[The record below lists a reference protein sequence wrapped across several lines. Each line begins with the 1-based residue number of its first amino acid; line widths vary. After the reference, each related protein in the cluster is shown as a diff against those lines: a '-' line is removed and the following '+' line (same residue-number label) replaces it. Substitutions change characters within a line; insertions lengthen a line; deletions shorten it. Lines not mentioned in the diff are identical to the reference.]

1 MNTMALYKDDSGV
14 NQLNTESCSRLR
26 SAEGLNDRPLGRRL
40 EPLGGGAWSR
50 GEIGRFNHSTLLSL
64 FAASAVKAFVRPPA
78 LLRNPQGEEVC
89 ATVS

>member
-1 MNTMALYKDDSGV
+1 MI
-14 NQLNTESCSRLR
+14 
-26 SAEGLNDRPLGRRL
+26 GRRA
-40 EPLGGGAWSR
+40 G

-64 FAASAVKAFVRPPA
+64 FASSAVKAFVRPPA